1 MKKQQVSMLL
11 AIVSLLVLIVP
22 AAAARPYNEHHSS
35 IGAVYIMTNDPSGNS
50 VLVYGRSADGILTWA
65 GTFATNG
72 LGGAGLTGSNQAGL
86 VPSADSKSLLVV
98 NPGGNDISAFR
109 GNHGGLTPPAKVRPK
124 GTVPIKITV
133 PENKRD
139 ALDDG

>member
-35 IGAVYIMTNDPSGNS
+35 IGAVYVMTNDPSGNS

-72 LGGAGLTGSNQAGL
+72 LGGAGLTGSKQAGL
-86 VPSADSKSLLVV
+86 ALSADSKYLLLV
-98 NPGGNDISAFR
+98 NDGSNDISAVR
-109 GNHGGLTPPAKVRPK
+109 VDHGGLTLTGKIRSK
-124 GTVPIKITV
+124 RTV
-133 PENKRD
+133 
-139 ALDDG
+139 

>member
-11 AIVSLLVLIVP
+11 AIVYLLVLIVP

-86 VPSADSKSLLVV
+86 GLSADSKSRLVV
-98 NPGGNDISAFR
+98 NAGSTDISAFR
-109 GNHGGLTPPAKVRPK
+109 VSHAGRKLTDKFGCK
-124 GTVPIKITV
+124 GTMPITV
-133 PENKRD
+133 TG
-139 ALDDG
+139 DGRTCYR